1 MLSSKE
7 KTDQEVPSLCAPFF
21 LTEKWKGFLK
31 LKTKKQTNKNATK
44 KKKQTHTFHKTA
56 ITFWTCFFM
65 KLLIAK
71 CKPARITRVIMD
83 DNTKMC

>member
-1 MLSSKE
+1 M
-7 KTDQEVPSLCAPFF
+7 DQEVPSLCAPFF

-31 LKTKKQTNKNATK
+31 LKTKKQTNK
-44 KKKQTHTFHKTA
+44 KKQEQQKPHTSHKTA